1 VARRSTPR
9 GRSRK
14 RRSQSAAP
22 SQGSSAAG
30 ATAVERPH
38 APART
43 ARAERER
50 ARAHA
55 RPSGEQRPFRA
66 PQSLG
71 ERPQAPWH
79 PLPLS
84 ELLILVGAI
93 ATVIGFT
100 RGEGGHV
107 VLFVGIGAVTI
118 GTTEVS
124 LREHLSGYRS
134 HTIILA
140 LIPTLVFHSV
150 VVLIVAGFTRVPAVL
165 NLGLLVL
172 DAAVFAVVFKYLRT
186 RFIDARRE
194 RSFAAAR

>member
-14 RRSQSAAP
+14 RRSQSAAA
-22 SQGSSAAG
+22 SQVSSAAG

-38 APART
+38 ATART
-43 ARAERER
+43 ARAER
-50 ARAHA
+50 ARDHAHP
-55 RPSGEQRPFRA
+55 RSEQRPFRA

-150 VVLIVAGFTRVPAVL
+150 VVLIVAGFARVPAVL

-172 DAAVFAVVFKYLRT
+172 DAAVFAIVFKYLRT